1 MNKERRITN
10 YDWSRYE
17 EGKVNYKPTK
27 MSEEELLEGIRYV
40 ASEYFSVKQSLKRSF
55 NRYNL
60 NPVNGIVSFLGDM
73 SIRYFYK
80 HEKLG
85 I

>member
-1 MNKERRITN
+1 MEKEGRITN

-27 MSEEELLEGIRYV
+27 MTQEELLEGIRYV
-40 ASEYFSVKQSLKRSF
+40 ARDFFSVKQSLKRSF
-55 NRYNL
+55 NKYHL
-60 NPVNGIVSFLGDM
+60 NPINGMTLFIGNM
-73 SIRYFYK
+73 SLRYFYK
-80 HEKLG
+80 HEKLD